1 MNLTQIVIN
10 DTTKKKLSR
19 VLMNKMSATPEIYRN
34 GKVDSVD
41 GRLEVVSGDWF
52 VPPRPTPNVRRVFVI
67 YAEDQNLETFHRALN
82 LLSSG
87 FLPGDKLLV
96 AQQIYGLVN
105 VTKHRCTDF
114 NYTQLLTDLKNID
127 ARSFIKVVCD
137 LVLYDDLPIRTSC

>member
-34 GKVDSVD
+34 GKVDSVA

-87 FLPGDKLLV
+87 FLPGDKLVV

-105 VTKHRCTDF
+105 VTKHRWTDF
-114 NYTQLLTDLKNID
+114 NYTWLLTDLKNID